1 MAGTDYLRFALAFIL
16 VIGLIGLFAW
26 LARRFRLPSRLAGH
40 AGGAGRIEIVE
51 SRMIT
56 ARQRLLLIRRDD
68 QEHLLLL
75 GQDQGLVIERGI
87 AARATP
93 SAAVPPAGGC
103 GATS

>member
-1 MAGTDYLRFALAFIL
+1 
-16 VIGLIGLFAW
+16 
-26 LARRFRLPSRLAGH
+26 
-40 AGGAGRIEIVE
+40 
-51 SRMIT
+51 MIT